1 MGIVVCIT
9 MLIGL
14 LYFVRSWQ
22 RSAKQ
27 NVKTGWFD
35 NVIGPA
41 PILLLVIGLWNT
53 VWHGL
58 RHLSSFWGYA
68 ALITGIV
75 MLLAGFI
82 LLVESKPQRPAALLA
97 GYKILNRLRLPIFI
111 ALLMGFLL
119 YAVTLVRLNLNY
131 PIIH

>member
-1 MGIVVCIT
+1 MGIIVCIT
-9 MLIGL
+9 MLFGL
-14 LYFVRSWQ
+14 LYFVRNWQ
-22 RSAKQ
+22 RSAEQ

-35 NVIGPA
+35 HVIGSA
-41 PILLLVIGLWNT
+41 PMLLLVIGLWNAA
-53 VWHGL
+53 WHGL
-58 RHLSSFWGYA
+58 RHLGSFWGYA

-82 LLVESKPQRPAALLA
+82 LFVESKPQRPAALQA
-97 GYKILNRLRLPIFI
+97 VYKILNRLRLPIFI

-119 YAVTLVRLNLNY
+119 YAVTLVQLNLNY